1 MWTGRLK
8 ATRAD
13 VDYIELGAGWMAPG
27 WMAPGWMAPG
37 WMVPGWMAPGWMA
50 PGWMAHVVRVGGLP
64 FGGAFHNGSE
74 PIKVRIHLAWHHKS
88 NRK

>member
-13 VDYIELGAGWMAPG
+13 VDYIELGA
-27 WMAPGWMAPG
+27 
-37 WMVPGWMAPGWMA
+37 GWMAPGWMA

-88 NRK
+88 NHK